1 MTEHVAAEYIPDAT
15 VDSKGESKQPNS
27 FITKF
32 KALKTPDNGRN
43 NAFKSQ
49 CVGGQLDPQNE
60 EAKKTPFKHYMEE

>member
-1 MTEHVAAEYIPDAT
+1 MTMTEHVAAEYIPDAT

-43 NAFKSQ
+43 NAFKS
-49 CVGGQLDPQNE
+49 
-60 EAKKTPFKHYMEE
+60 